1 MCNEGQ
7 GLLLSGATG
16 VGKSLICE
24 GVLYPLLR
32 ELTAQVP
39 LYSRAVDLPQL
50 FDELGVSA
58 RRMGTRIFI
67 IDDVGTEDMAWTK
80 DSCGQRM
87 FLVNNILDI
96 AEKHGSL
103 VIMTTNLNREELI
116 QRYGARTN
124 SRRKL
129 MRAIG
134 FAFTQ
139 DLRHA

>member
-1 MCNEGQ
+1 MDE
-7 GLLLSGATG
+7 
-16 VGKSLICE
+16 
-24 GVLYPLLR
+24 R
-32 ELTAQVP
+32 
-39 LYSRAVDLPQL
+39 QL
-50 FDELGVSA
+50 WA
-58 RRMGTRIFI
+58 
-67 IDDVGTEDMAWTK
+67 AY
-80 DSCGQRM
+80 

-139 DLRHA
+139 DLRHT

>member
-1 MCNEGQ
+1 
-7 GLLLSGATG
+7 
-16 VGKSLICE
+16 
-24 GVLYPLLR
+24 
-32 ELTAQVP
+32 
-39 LYSRAVDLPQL
+39 
-50 FDELGVSA
+50 
-58 RRMGTRIFI
+58 
-67 IDDVGTEDMAWTK
+67 MACTK

-139 DLRHA
+139 DLRHV